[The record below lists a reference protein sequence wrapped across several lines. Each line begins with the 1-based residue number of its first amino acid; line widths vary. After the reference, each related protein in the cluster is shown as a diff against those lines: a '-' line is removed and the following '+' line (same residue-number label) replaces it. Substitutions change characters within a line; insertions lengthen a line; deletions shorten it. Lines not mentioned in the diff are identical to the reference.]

1 MSPDELLTTTRT
13 VRKRLDFERP
23 VPLALIR
30 ECLEI
35 ALQAPTA
42 SNAQTWHFIVVQD
55 AAQKAA
61 LAVLYRK
68 AFAVYRHLPISV
80 HALAQ
85 TSRGDRQAQMNRV
98 ADSAEYLAENLE
110 RVPVLII
117 PCVEGRYDTLV
128 PPLANV
134 AQASAFASIYPAT
147 WSFALAGRTRGLGC
161 ALTTMHL
168 LREREAATILGIPY
182 ADITQT
188 ALLAV
193 GYAKGDH
200 FRPAP
205 RKPLDDILH
214 LDDW

>member
-13 VRKRLDFERP
+13 VRKRLDLERP
-23 VPLALIR
+23 VPLSLIR

-42 SNAQTWHFIVVQD
+42 SNAQTWHFMVVQD
-55 AAQKAA
+55 PGQKAA
-61 LAVLYRK
+61 LAELYRK

-85 TSRGDRQAQMNRV
+85 ASRGPQQALMNRV
-98 ADSAEYLAENLE
+98 ADSAGYLAENLE

-117 PCVEGRYDTLV
+117 PCMEGRCDRLA
-128 PPLANV
+128 PPFANV
-134 AQASAFASIYPAT
+134 AQASAFASIYPAA

-168 LREREAATILGIPY
+168 LHEREAATILGIPY
-182 ADITQT
+182 DDITQT

-193 GYAKGDH
+193 GYTTGNH